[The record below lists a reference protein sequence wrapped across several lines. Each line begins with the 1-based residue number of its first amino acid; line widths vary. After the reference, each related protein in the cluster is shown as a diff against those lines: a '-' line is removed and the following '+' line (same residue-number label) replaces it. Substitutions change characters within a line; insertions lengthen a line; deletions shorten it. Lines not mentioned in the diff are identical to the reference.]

1 VSDERFDELD
11 DAMRATALS
20 LRSRL
25 RASERVD
32 AATASRLASARAQ
45 AVAQSGPAS
54 APRWVWASGGLTAAA
69 VVAAVLLLQFGTL
82 QRWRTDRGDG
92 TAAEAIEVLTDDV
105 DSDFYEDLDLYR
117 FIEDDRA

>member
-1 VSDERFDELD
+1 MSDERFDELD

-20 LRSRL
+20 LRSTL

-32 AATASRLASARAQ
+32 ARTASRLASARAE
-45 AVAQSGPAS
+45 AVAQSGTAG
-54 APRWVWASGGLTAAA
+54 APRWMWASGGLTAAA

-82 QRWRTDRGDG
+82 QRWRPDRAEN
-92 TAAEAIEVLTDDV
+92 AAADAIEVLTDDV